1 MESTQF
7 DGIVSRTKF
16 RRQFVWTFEVI
27 SEWCR
32 LCQWLLSD
40 KVIIEKN
47 CDWEVALRLCFSKIK
62 RFWNLYWIEMTSSLD
77 MSSEDWGVSTKSWQC
92 FEFKG
97 DCHEYFFDF
106 WMRSVEGQVEQ
117 FRDTLDFTHHHN
129 VDDGYDDWTCVDWE
143 YLKVVN
149 DCQFFQLKKR
159 FSEFPVACKTQKQMG
174 F

>member
-7 DGIVSRTKF
+7 DGIVSRTKV
-16 RRQFVWTFEVI
+16 RRQFERIFEVI

-77 MSSEDWGVSTKSWQC
+77 MSSVDWKCLQSLDNVSNSKEIVMNT
-92 FEFKG
+92 FLT
-97 DCHEYFFDF
+97 F

-117 FRDTLDFTHHHN
+117 FGDTLDFTHHHN
-129 VDDGYDDWTCVDWE
+129 VDDGYDDWTCVDWVAGSRKW
-143 YLKVVN
+143 L
-149 DCQFFQLKKR
+149 
-159 FSEFPVACKTQKQMG
+159 SIFPG
-174 F
+174 